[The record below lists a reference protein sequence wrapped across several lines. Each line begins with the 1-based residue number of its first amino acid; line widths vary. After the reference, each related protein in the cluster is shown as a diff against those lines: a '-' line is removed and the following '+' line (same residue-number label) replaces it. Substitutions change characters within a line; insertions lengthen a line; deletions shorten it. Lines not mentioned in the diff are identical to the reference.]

1 MAGDLPSNLA
11 LPFPTK
17 ILARGANTI
26 GVLGLVY
33 QLYQPPDLGRN
44 QPCGTFTNHYHRG
57 LDRGIDLGVVASV
70 VVWATV
76 VRVITA

>member
-1 MAGDLPSNLA
+1 
-11 LPFPTK
+11 
-17 ILARGANTI
+17 
-26 GVLGLVY
+26 
-33 QLYQPPDLGRN
+33 
-44 QPCGTFTNHYHRG
+44 FTNHYHRG

>member
-1 MAGDLPSNLA
+1 MWRRLPILTRFLA
-11 LPFPTK
+11 SPAKRLGGFGLVWVA
-17 ILARGANTI
+17 ITI
-26 GVLGLVY
+26 AYHASDLGLT
-33 QLYQPPDLGRN
+33 QPS
-44 QPCGTFTNHYHRG
+44 GTFTNHYRRG